1 VTRCCTAHARRDR
14 MSEVLAWLERNRED
28 LDALAAD
35 VAEVAAEA

>member
-1 VTRCCTAHARRDR
+1 